1 MGALPSIAKAG
12 RGRICIKKRMTSL
25 LPAIAFTSLAFQGPA
40 LAQDGGFPKQYLEWQ
55 QECVRKNLY
64 TRPARR
70 ESLRRFGISVEI
82 PEGMDFQVDGGG
94 DSSTAW
100 ITEIEGIALKRCS
113 ELAERLH
120 GMALPGRGVSS
131 FSVSA
136 KPRFPQP
143 SQDDFVD
150 AALILGQKRPVYTDG
165 IEVWAVFTE
174 PKSGKSIQV
183 SSYDIDRNYFI
194 QFLRSIRAD

>member
-40 LAQDGGFPKQYLEWQ
+40 LAQDGGLPKQYLEWQ

-94 DSSTAW
+94 DSSTVW
-100 ITEIEGIALKRCS
+100 ITEIEGIALKDVASSPKDSMGWRCLGAAYHHS
-113 ELAERLH
+113 PSR
-120 GMALPGRGVSS
+120 
-131 FSVSA
+131 
-136 KPRFPQP
+136 P
-143 SQDDFVD
+143 SQDFRSPPKT
-150 AALILGQKRPVYTDG
+150 ILSTQH
-165 IEVWAVFTE
+165 
-174 PKSGKSIQV
+174 
-183 SSYDIDRNYFI
+183 
-194 QFLRSIRAD
+194 

>member
-1 MGALPSIAKAG
+1 
-12 RGRICIKKRMTSL
+12 
-25 LPAIAFTSLAFQGPA
+25 
-40 LAQDGGFPKQYLEWQ
+40 
-55 QECVRKNLY
+55 
-64 TRPARR
+64 
-70 ESLRRFGISVEI
+70 
-82 PEGMDFQVDGGG
+82 MDFQVDGGG
-94 DSSTAW
+94 DSSTVW

-120 GMALPGRGVSS
+120 GIALPGRGVSS

-183 SSYDIDRNYFI
+183 SSYDIERNYFI